1 MCKDQITFK
10 LNCVFIEYIV
20 HNHIILTILTL
31 VEKVILNAQISERPP
46 SFKLFTAAN
55 ERNAEAEKDKTRLAW
70 FFHRVQIENT
80 LKSIKAV
87 KELELTDLNVSKS
100 LLSSNCTYILLL
112 PQECSHSRPV
122 MWTQAVRPFCWKCCC
137 QEWVW

>member
-1 MCKDQITFK
+1 MCKDQIILK

-20 HNHIILTILTL
+20 HNHFILTILTL

-46 SFKLFTAAN
+46 SFNLFTAAD
-55 ERNAEAEKDKTRLAW
+55 ERNAEAEKRQNKIGIIFSPSADRKYSE
-70 FFHRVQIENT
+70 I
-80 LKSIKAV
+80 KKAV

-122 MWTQAVRPFCWKCCC
+122 M
-137 QEWVW
+137 

>member
-1 MCKDQITFK
+1 MCKDQIIFK
-10 LNCVFIEYIV
+10 LNCVLIEYIV
-20 HNHIILTILTL
+20 HNHFILTILTL

-46 SFKLFTAAN
+46 SFNLFTAAN
-55 ERNAEAEKDKTRLAW
+55 ERNAEAEKRQNKIGIIMFSPSADRKY
-70 FFHRVQIENT
+70 IEI
-80 LKSIKAV
+80 KKAV

-122 MWTQAVRPFCWKCCC
+122 M
-137 QEWVW
+137 

>member
-55 ERNAEAEKDKTRLAW
+55 ERNAEAEKDKTRLAL

-100 LLSSNCTYILLL
+100 LLSPNCTYIMLL

-122 MWTQAVRPFCWKCCC
+122 M
-137 QEWVW
+137 

>member
-10 LNCVFIEYIV
+10 LNCAFIEYIV

-55 ERNAEAEKDKTRLAW
+55 ERNAEAEKDKTRLAL

-100 LLSSNCTYILLL
+100 LLSSNCTYIMLL

-122 MWTQAVRPFCWKCCC
+122 M
-137 QEWVW
+137 

>member
-1 MCKDQITFK
+1 MCKDQIIIK
-10 LNCVFIEYIV
+10 LNCVFVEYIV
-20 HNHIILTILTL
+20 HNHFILTILTL

-55 ERNAEAEKDKTRLAW
+55 ERNAEAEKRQNKIGIIFSPSADRKCSE
-70 FFHRVQIENT
+70 I
-80 LKSIKAV
+80 KKAV

-122 MWTQAVRPFCWKCCC
+122 M
-137 QEWVW
+137 

>member
-55 ERNAEAEKDKTRLAW
+55 ERNAEAEKDKTRLAL

-80 LKSIKAV
+80 LKSKKQLKNWNLPILMLA
-87 KELELTDLNVSKS
+87 S
-100 LLSSNCTYILLL
+100 LFSVQTVPTYC
-112 PQECSHSRPV
+112 CSHKNARIHG
-122 MWTQAVRPFCWKCCC
+122 Q
-137 QEWVW
+137 

>member
-55 ERNAEAEKDKTRLAW
+55 ERNAEAEKDKTRLAL

-122 MWTQAVRPFCWKCCC
+122 M
-137 QEWVW
+137 

>member
-1 MCKDQITFK
+1 MCKDQIIFK

-20 HNHIILTILTL
+20 HNHFILTILTL

-55 ERNAEAEKDKTRLAW
+55 ERNAEAEKDKTRLAL

-100 LLSSNCTYILLL
+100 LLSSNCTYIMLL

-122 MWTQAVRPFCWKCCC
+122 M
-137 QEWVW
+137 

>member
-55 ERNAEAEKDKTRLAW
+55 ERNAEAEKDKTRLVS
-70 FFHRVQIENT
+70 FFYRVKIENS
-80 LKSIKAV
+80 LKSMKTV
-87 KELELTDLNVSKS
+87 KELQLTDRKVSKS
-100 LLSSNCTYILLL
+100 LILLRVTMLL
-112 PQECSHSRPV
+112 PQECSRLQQV
-122 MWTQAVRPFCWKCCC
+122 M
-137 QEWVW
+137 

>member
-1 MCKDQITFK
+1 MCKDQIIFK
-10 LNCVFIEYIV
+10 LNCVFVEYIV
-20 HNHIILTILTL
+20 HNHFILTILTL

-46 SFKLFTAAN
+46 AAN
-55 ERNAEAEKDKTRLAW
+55 ERNAEAEKRQNKIGIIFSPSADRKYSE
-70 FFHRVQIENT
+70 I
-80 LKSIKAV
+80 KKAV

-122 MWTQAVRPFCWKCCC
+122 M
-137 QEWVW
+137 

>member
-1 MCKDQITFK
+1 MCKDQIIFK

-20 HNHIILTILTL
+20 HNHFILTILTL

-46 SFKLFTAAN
+46 SFNLFTAAD
-55 ERNAEAEKDKTRLAW
+55 ERNAEAEKRQNKIGIIFSPSADRKYTE
-70 FFHRVQIENT
+70 I
-80 LKSIKAV
+80 KKAV

-122 MWTQAVRPFCWKCCC
+122 M
-137 QEWVW
+137 

>member
-1 MCKDQITFK
+1 MCKDQIIVK
-10 LNCVFIEYIV
+10 LNCVFVEYIV
-20 HNHIILTILTL
+20 HNHFILTILTL

-46 SFKLFTAAN
+46 SFKLFTAAD
-55 ERNAEAEKDKTRLAW
+55 ERNAEAEKRQNKIGIIFLPSEDRKCTE
-70 FFHRVQIENT
+70 I
-80 LKSIKAV
+80 KKAV

-122 MWTQAVRPFCWKCCC
+122 M
-137 QEWVW
+137 

>member
-55 ERNAEAEKDKTRLAW
+55 ERNAEAEKDKTRLAL

-100 LLSSNCTYILLL
+100 LLSSNCTYIMLL